1 MDLVSIVDNLNLVVP
16 FILIYILTITFLNYL
31 QKRLSPLFQ
40 TKDILSWKQ
49 IMIGGFILLFGLVFI
64 LVSLRLTKFF
74 VFDSFYIYLKL
85 LELSFSSAIYYKSYD
100 VCLSFLTNLLCY
112 ALYDPQEKGFE
123 DKKWKKIIY

>member
-16 FILIYILTITFLNYL
+16 FILIYILNITFLNYL

-49 IMIGGFILLFGLVFI
+49 IMLGGFILLFGLFFT
-64 LVSLRLTKFF
+64 LVTLRLVNLF

-85 LELSFSSAIYYKSYD
+85 LELSISFAIYYKIYD
-100 VCLSFLTNLLCY
+100 VYISFSIDLLCY
-112 ALYDPQEKGFE
+112 ALYGPQKKGFD
-123 DKKWKKIIY
+123 DKK